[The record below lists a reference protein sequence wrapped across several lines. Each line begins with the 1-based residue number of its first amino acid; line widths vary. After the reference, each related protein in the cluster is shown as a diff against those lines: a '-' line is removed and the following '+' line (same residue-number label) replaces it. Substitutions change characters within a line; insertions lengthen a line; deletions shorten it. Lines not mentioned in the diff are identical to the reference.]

1 MKEQIVQSDWDAKQ
15 AQERVESYNKEVR
28 ERRLKSIKRRQ
39 EKVEHLKRMRA
50 EEKCSI
56 DDAFK
61 DPTIE
66 DESENDIYEVIK
78 MKKVNQKFSKL
89 MSFDLE
95 HQFNRTALN
104 TGFVPTANNLSA
116 LDNMR
121 LNQSR
126 FKNGLASGVKL
137 SKQAP
142 EGYRSQQKRVSIK
155 KPNKPFKVRFS
166 LDKSSDEEEQK
177 QANHINHQDAPPTE
191 IGN

>member
-1 MKEQIVQSDWDAKQ
+1 
-15 AQERVESYNKEVR
+15 
-28 ERRLKSIKRRQ
+28 
-39 EKVEHLKRMRA
+39 MRA

-61 DPTIE
+61 DATIE

-89 MSFDLE
+89 MSFDIE
-95 HQFNRTALN
+95 HQFNMTSVN
-104 TGFVPTANNLSA
+104 SGFVPTANNLSA

-137 SKQAP
+137 SKHAP
-142 EGYRSQQKRVSIK
+142 EGYRSQ
-155 KPNKPFKVRFS
+155 
-166 LDKSSDEEEQK
+166 
-177 QANHINHQDAPPTE
+177 
-191 IGN
+191 

>member
-95 HQFNRTALN
+95 H
-104 TGFVPTANNLSA
+104 
-116 LDNMR
+116 
-121 LNQSR
+121 
-126 FKNGLASGVKL
+126 
-137 SKQAP
+137 
-142 EGYRSQQKRVSIK
+142 
-155 KPNKPFKVRFS
+155 
-166 LDKSSDEEEQK
+166 
-177 QANHINHQDAPPTE
+177 
-191 IGN
+191 